1 MQAILIQVQLLP
13 YTEWSGD
20 VMSNVSTEVAIA
32 TTTLGS
38 ANVNID
44 FTSIPNTYTDL
55 RIVLTARITSGGNAW
70 MQFNG
75 DTGANY
81 SFTRIYGDG
90 SSAASDR
97 GTGYSRFQL
106 STGSVS
112 PTIPQLF
119 TVDIFSYAGST
130 NKTILVESSQDTNG
144 AGNVTRWVELWRN
157 TSAITS
163 IKLIALSDTFTS
175 GTTATLYGIL

>member
-1 MQAILIQVQLLP
+1 MPTLT
-13 YTEWSGD
+13 YEK
-20 VMSNVSTEVAIA
+20 IA
-32 TTTLGS
+32 TNTLGS

-44 FTSIPNTYTDL
+44 FTSITSTYTDL
-55 RIVLTARITSGGNAW
+55 RIVLVGSITSSGNAW

-81 SFTRIYGDG
+81 SFTRIVGDG
-90 SSAASDR
+90 STATSNR

-106 STGSVS
+106 STSSV
-112 PTIPQLF
+112 PAATPQLF

-130 NKTILVESSQDTNG
+130 NKTILVESSQDLNG
-144 AGNVTRWVELWRN
+144 SGNVTRWVELWRN

-163 IKLIALSDTFTS
+163 IKLIALSDTFTA
-175 GTTATLYGIL
+175 GTTATLYGILKA